1 MKRFISKIL
10 IFTLLSLIIAIVI
23 EYVVRSIPNPYKYKI
38 SLIEEQKKDVQL
50 LVLGSSTAY
59 NGINPSFFDIKT
71 LNMALGGQGIMIDA
85 FLVNRYLN
93 QMPNLEAIILPV
105 GYGTLFLPAVFGFP
119 DGLMS
124 YHVYYEFEPDC
135 FSIDNYFEFFHRKS
149 VRTKLERMIRG
160 ETPWFSDGMGFRGEK
175 WVGDLDA
182 EDYIKGMTIEDNTDN
197 LMDKTIKK
205 NIKALRQIAEL
216 SEKANVKLVIVS
228 IPFHK
233 SFRDLA
239 SPKQWLF
246 TDSIIDNVIKQ
257 YNNSLYLNY
266 YSTDFSDTCYLN
278 STHLN
283 VYGAEL
289 FTKMLAHDLDSIGV
303 FQNQGKL

>member
-1 MKRFISKIL
+1 MKRFISKTL
-10 IFTLLSLIIAIVI
+10 IFTLLLLIIAIVI
-23 EYVVRSIPNPYKYKI
+23 EFVVRSVPNPYKYKM
-38 SLIEEQKKDVQL
+38 SLIEKQKKDVQL
-50 LVLGSSTAY
+50 LVLGSSTTL
-59 NGINPSFFDIKT
+59 NGIKPGVFDKKT
-71 LNMALGGQGIMIDA
+71 LNMALGGQGIIIDA
-85 FLVNRYLN
+85 FLVNRYLQ

-105 GYGTLFLPAVFGFP
+105 DYPTLFKPAVSGFP

-124 YHVYYEFEPDC
+124 YHVYYGFEPEC
-135 FSIDNYFEFFHRKS
+135 FSIDNCFEFFHRKS
-149 VRTKLERMIRG
+149 VRTKLERMIHG
-160 ETPWFSDGMGFRGEK
+160 ETPRFSDSLGFAGSA
-175 WVGDLDA
+175 WIGDLEA
-182 EDYIKGMTIEDNTDN
+182 EVYIKGMTIEDNTDN
-197 LMDKTIKK
+197 MMDKTIKK

-228 IPFHK
+228 MPFHK

-239 SPKQWLF
+239 SPTQWSF
-246 TDSIIDNVIKQ
+246 THSVIDTVIKQ
-257 YNNSLYLNY
+257 FDNSLYLNY

>member
-1 MKRFISKIL
+1 MKRFIIEIL

-23 EYVVRSIPNPYKYKI
+23 EFVVRSAPNPYKYKI

-59 NGINPSFFDIKT
+59 NGINPAFFDKKT

-105 GYGTLFLPAVFGFP
+105 EYGTLFMPEVFGFP

-124 YHVYYEFEPDC
+124 YHVYYKYEPEY
-135 FSIDNYFEFFHRKS
+135 FSFDNNFEFLHRKS

-160 ETPWFSDGMGFRGEK
+160 ETPQFSDSLGFCGED
-175 WVGDLDA
+175 WIGDLEA
-182 EDYIKGMTIEDNTDN
+182 EIAVKGVTVEDYSDDQID
-197 LMDKTIKK
+197 K

-228 IPFHK
+228 MPFHK

-239 SPKQWLF
+239 SPTQWSFVHNAIDSVVKQH
-246 TDSIIDNVIKQ
+246 NK
-257 YNNSLYLNY
+257 SLYLNY
-266 YSTDFSDTCYLN
+266 YSTDFSDSCYMN
-278 STHLN
+278 ASHLN
-283 VYGAEL
+283 IDGAEL
-289 FTKMLAHDLDSIGV
+289 FSTMLAHDLDSLSV
-303 FQNQGKL
+303 FRN

>member
-1 MKRFISKIL
+1 MKRFITKIL

-23 EYVVRSIPNPYKYKI
+23 EYVVRNVPNPYKYKI

-59 NGINPSFFDIKT
+59 NGINPSFFDKKT
-71 LNMALGGQGIMIDA
+71 LNMALGGQGIVIDA

-105 GYGTLFLPAVFGFP
+105 EYGTLFLPTVFGFP

-124 YHVYYEFEPDC
+124 YHVYYNFEPDC
-135 FSIDNYFEFFHRKS
+135 FSFENYYEFFHRKS

-160 ETPWFSDGMGFRGEK
+160 ETPRFSDSLGFRGEK
-175 WVGDLDA
+175 WIGDLDA
-182 EDYIKGMTIEDNTDN
+182 EDYIKGMTKENNSDN
-197 LMDKTIKK
+197 LMDTTIKK
-205 NIKALRQIAEL
+205 NINALHQIAEL

-239 SPKQWLF
+239 SPKQWSF
-246 TDSIIDNVIKQ
+246 TYNVIDSVIKQ

-283 VYGAEL
+283 IYGAEL
-289 FTKMLAHDLDSIGV
+289 FSTMLAHDLDSIGV
-303 FQNQGKL
+303 FQN